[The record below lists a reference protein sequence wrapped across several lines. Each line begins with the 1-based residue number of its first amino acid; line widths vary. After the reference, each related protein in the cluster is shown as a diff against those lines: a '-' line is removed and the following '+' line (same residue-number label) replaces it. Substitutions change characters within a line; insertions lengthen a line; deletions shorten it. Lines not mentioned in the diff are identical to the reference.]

1 MALDLTIGWTQAEI
15 ENLLSKQKQLLLKL
29 TVQFSDSGSTVTY
42 RRIEEAEK
50 IIKACQD
57 ALVKIDP
64 DTYGAKSNRVTKAEV
79 DNNMDL

>member
-57 ALVKIDP
+57 ALVKLDP
-64 DTYGAKSNRVTKAEV
+64 AAYGEKSNRVKGSEMG
-79 DNNMDL
+79 NFDL

>member
-57 ALVKIDP
+57 ALVKLDP
-64 DTYGAKSNRVTKAEV
+64 ATYREKSNRVKGSEMG
-79 DNNMDL
+79 NFDL